1 MRLRRVL
8 LDAYARRHEGQKIY
22 LRQAAAN
29 RWIERRE
36 QILGGHRPNSGNSS
50 ALRANDQQLRA
61 VSAVRCRP
69 PTRPGLSLLLSF
81 PFYFWSL
88 SYRRAKAKNA
98 NPAAQLGALNHH
110 GREHLR

>member
-36 QILGGHRPNSGNSS
+36 QILGGHRPNSGNRS

-69 PTRPGLSLLLSF
+69 PPLAPAFLFCYLF
-81 PFYFWSL
+81 PFTFG
-88 SYRRAKAKNA
+88 
-98 NPAAQLGALNHH
+98 PFHTG
-110 GREHLR
+110 ELRPRMLIPLPN